1 MADRVRVM
9 KFTRFFAPGSRE
21 LANLRV
27 TMYHAPCRHC
37 GCVEAVVA
45 HGYLRGLAETGHAIV
60 TRGLRF
66 FAPIATP
73 M

>member
-1 MADRVRVM
+1 M
-9 KFTRFFAPGSRE
+9 KFTRYLAKGSLD

-27 TMYHAPCRHC
+27 AMHNAPCRHC

-45 HGYLRGLAETGHAIV
+45 HGYLRGLAQTGHAIV

-66 FAPIATP
+66 FAPTATP